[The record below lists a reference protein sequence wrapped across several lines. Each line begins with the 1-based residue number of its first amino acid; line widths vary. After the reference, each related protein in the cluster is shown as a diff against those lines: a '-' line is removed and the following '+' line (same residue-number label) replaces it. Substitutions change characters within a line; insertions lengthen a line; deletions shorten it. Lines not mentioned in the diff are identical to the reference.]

1 MTTSNEYNGDQCMVL
16 PADFL
21 KTPRAA
27 AELYEADAK
36 RIVNNL
42 HVPEFDTRLTVGQLL
57 GRLLVLGAL
66 LTLIPF

>member
-1 MTTSNEYNGDQCMVL
+1 MNTSNEYNGDQCMVL

-21 KTPRAA
+21 QTPQAA

-42 HVPEFDTRLTVGQLL
+42 HVPEFDDGLKLSQFL
-57 GRLLVLGAL
+57 GRLFVLGAL